1 MVNQYRRRYLARLAQ
16 LLREFYD
23 LQVKDSSIKAK
34 TKNRLDGF
42 IEAGKISLIVN
53 NADLTKLMNEIHYEV
68 FQMSREERLQQRPKE
83 SEHETDW
90 STYDAPTV
98 FRNN

>member
-16 LLREFYD
+16 LLKEFYD
-23 LQVKDSSIKAK
+23 LQVKDSSIKTK

-53 NADLTKLMNEIHYEV
+53 NADLTKLMDEIHYEV
-68 FQMSREERLQQRPKE
+68 FQISREERLQQRPEE
-83 SEHETDW
+83 SDHVADW
-90 STYDAPTV
+90 STYDAPAV

>member
-23 LQVKDSSIKAK
+23 LQLQDSSVTAK

-42 IEAGKISLIVN
+42 VEAGKISFIVN
-53 NADLTKLMNEIHYEV
+53 NADVTKLMDEIYYEV
-68 FQMSREERLQQRPKE
+68 FQMSREEKLQQGPEE